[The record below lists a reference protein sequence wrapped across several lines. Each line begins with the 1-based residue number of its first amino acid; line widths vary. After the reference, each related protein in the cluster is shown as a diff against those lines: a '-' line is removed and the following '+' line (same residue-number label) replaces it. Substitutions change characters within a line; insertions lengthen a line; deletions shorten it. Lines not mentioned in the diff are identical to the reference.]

1 MEGKGE
7 WGGEKNGG
15 RQSTPMEVLKHRCLG
30 LNFARK

>member
-7 WGGEKNGG
+7 WGEKNGG
-15 RQSTPMEVLKHRCLG
+15 RQSIPMEVLKHRCLG